1 MIGRL
6 VGNYR
11 IVREIGSGGMGAVY
25 EGTHKDISRR
35 VAIKLLLSKHSAD
48 PQLASRFLM
57 EARAVSIVDHPALVN
72 IFEYGQTD
80 SGQAYLVME
89 YLDGETLRQRLARSR
104 NGLGVTALAVARQ
117 MAQALAATHAK
128 QIVHRD
134 LKPETVRSRRGGRTA
149 VRGPVKQRA
158 VDGAP
163 CWPRGRQGSFAGAR
177 RRLQLCA

>member
-11 IVREIGSGGMGAVY
+11 IVREIGSGGMGTVY

-35 VAIKLLLSKHSAD
+35 VAIKLLLAKHSAD

-72 IFEYGQTD
+72 IFEYGRTD
-80 SGQAYLVME
+80 DGQAYLVME
-89 YLDGETLRQRLARSR
+89 YLDGETLRQRMARSR
-104 NGLGVTALAVARQ
+104 NGLGVTALSVAGQ
-117 MAQALAATHAK
+117 MAQALAATHGK

-134 LKPETVRSRRGGRTA
+134 LKPETVRSRRALRRA
-149 VRGPVKQRA
+149 VRGPAVQRA
-158 VDGAP
+158 ADGALG
-163 CWPRGRQGSFAGAR
+163 WHRGRLAL
-177 RRLQLCA
+177 RLRAPLGPPVCA